1 MSKHEEVSPVS
12 SLQLAMTANPATV
25 LLVEDDRT
33 DAGLILKALGDAEG
47 NLFRVEWVTCL
58 ADALERL
65 ARGGIDVVLLDLTLP
80 DGEGVEAFDQVLQAA
95 PEAMILVLSAADDE
109 ETARRAMRRGALDYL
124 DKGHADAYWLPRA
137 LRYVTER
144 KATERVLRQ
153 AEERLFEE
161 KERSRV
167 TLDSIGDAVLATD
180 LAYRVTYLNPM
191 AEEMTGW
198 SHEQALGRPLAEVF
212 NIINGT
218 TRDVAANPAR
228 RAIEQDRT
236 VGLAMD
242 CVLIHRDGT
251 ETVIE
256 DSAAPIHSREGRVTG
271 AVIVFH
277 DGSQARDVTEKMAH
291 LAQHDVLTGLP
302 NRVLLKERFSRAIA
316 LARRNRNQ
324 VGLLF
329 LDLDRFKHINDSLGH
344 AIGDRVLQSAAE
356 RMVGCVRAS
365 DTVCRYGG
373 DEFVILLTEIKRT
386 QDAAFAAEK
395 LHAAFAEPI
404 VIDGHRLQLDLSIGI
419 SIYPDD
425 NDHVDDL
432 LHHADTAMLHAK
444 ASGDNRYRFFTA
456 DMGCRAVAMRATSEI
471 DSAVIETGAQAG
483 GR

>member
-1 MSKHEEVSPVS
+1 
-12 SLQLAMTANPATV
+12 MTASTTTV

-33 DAGLILKALGDAEG
+33 DAVLILKALVDPEDGSFE
-47 NLFRVEWVTCL
+47 VEWVTCL
-58 ADALERL
+58 ADALGRL
-65 ARGGIDVVLLDLTLP
+65 AQGKIDVVLLDLTLP
-80 DGEGVEAFDQVLQAA
+80 DGEGIEAFDRVFQAA
-95 PEAMILVLSAADDE
+95 PEALILVLSAADDE
-109 ETARRAMRRGALDYL
+109 ETARRAVRRGAHDYL
-124 DKGHADAYWLPRA
+124 AKGHADAYWLPRV

-144 KATERVLRQ
+144 KTTERVLRQ

-180 LAYRVTYLNPM
+180 LAYNVTYVNPM
-191 AEEMTGW
+191 AEQMTGW
-198 SHEQALGRPLAEVF
+198 SQEQALGRPLAEVF
-212 NIINGT
+212 NIIDGT
-218 TRDVAANPAR
+218 TRDVGANPAR

-242 CVLIHRDGT
+242 CVLIRRDGT

-256 DSAAPIHSREGRVTG
+256 DSAAPIHNREGRVTG

-277 DGSQARDVTEKMAH
+277 DGSQSRNVTEQMAH
-291 LAQHDVLTGLP
+291 LAQHDMLTGLP

-316 LARRNRNQ
+316 LARRNRKQ

-329 LDLDRFKHINDSLGH
+329 LDLDHFKQVNDSLGH
-344 AIGDRVLQSAAE
+344 ATGDRVLQSAAE

-373 DEFVILLTEIKRT
+373 DEFVILLTEIKRP

-395 LHAAFAEPI
+395 LHAAFVEPLT
-404 VIDGHRLQLDLSIGI
+404 IDGHKLHVALSIGI

-425 NDHVDDL
+425 DDHVDDL
-432 LHHADTAMLHAK
+432 MRNADTAMLHAK
-444 ASGDNRYRFFTA
+444 ASGDNRCRFFTA
-456 DMGCRAVAMRATSEI
+456 DMSRRATGQCARRANST
-471 DSAVIETGAQAG
+471 A
-483 GR
+483 R

>member
-1 MSKHEEVSPVS
+1 
-12 SLQLAMTANPATV
+12 MTADPTRV

-33 DAGLILKALGDAEG
+33 DAVLILKALADPEDGSFE
-47 NLFRVEWVTCL
+47 VEWVTCL

-65 ARGGIDVVLLDLTLP
+65 ARERIDVVLLDLTLP
-80 DGEGVEAFDQVLQAA
+80 DGEGIEAFDRVFRAA
-95 PEAMILVLSAADDE
+95 PEALILVLSAVDDE
-109 ETARRAMRRGALDYL
+109 ETARRAVRRGAHDYL
-124 DKGHADAYWLPRA
+124 AKGHTDTYWLPRA

-144 KATERVLRQ
+144 KTTERVLRQ

-180 LAYRVTYLNPM
+180 LAYKVTYLNPM

-198 SHEQALGRPLAEVF
+198 SREQALGRPLAEVF
-212 NIINGT
+212 NIIDGT
-218 TRDVAANPAR
+218 SRDVGANPAR

-242 CVLIHRDGT
+242 CVLIRRDGA

-256 DSAAPIHSREGRVTG
+256 DSAAPIHNREGRVTG

-277 DGSQARDVTEKMAH
+277 DGSQARDVTERMAH

-302 NRVLLKERFSRAIA
+302 NRVLLRERFSRAIT

-329 LDLDRFKHINDSLGH
+329 LDLDRFKRVNDSLGH
-344 AIGDRVLQSAAE
+344 AIGDRLLQQTAE
-356 RMVGCVRAS
+356 RLVGCVRAS

-373 DEFVILLTEIKRT
+373 DEFVVLLTEIKRA

-395 LHAAFAEPI
+395 LHAAFVAPLA
-404 VIDGHRLQLDLSIGI
+404 IDGHRLHLGLSIGI
-419 SIYPDD
+419 SIYPDHND
-425 NDHVDDL
+425 NVDDL

-444 ASGDNRYRFFTA
+444 ASGNNRCRFFTS
-456 DMGCRAVAMRATSEI
+456 DMNRRAIAMRATNRI
-471 DSAVIETGAQAG
+471 DSAAIQPRSQTG

>member
-1 MSKHEEVSPVS
+1 
-12 SLQLAMTANPATV
+12 MTADPTRV

-33 DAGLILKALGDAEG
+33 DAVLILKALADPKDGSFE
-47 NLFRVEWVTCL
+47 VEWVTCL

-80 DGEGVEAFDQVLQAA
+80 DGEGIEAFDRVFRAA
-95 PEAMILVLSAADDE
+95 PEALILVLSAVDDE
-109 ETARRAMRRGALDYL
+109 ETGRRAVLRGAHDYL
-124 DKGHADAYWLPRA
+124 AKAHADAYWLPRA

-144 KATERVLRQ
+144 KTTERVLRQ

-180 LAYRVTYLNPM
+180 LAYKVTYLNPM

-198 SHEQALGRPLAEVF
+198 SHEQALGRPLSEVF
-212 NIINGT
+212 NIIDGT
-218 TRDVAANPAR
+218 TRDVGANPAQ

-236 VGLAMD
+236 VGLAMN
-242 CVLIHRDGT
+242 CVLIQRDGT
-251 ETVIE
+251 ETMIE
-256 DSAAPIHSREGRVTG
+256 DSAAPIHNREGRVTG

-277 DGSQARDVTEKMAH
+277 NGNQSRSITEQMAH

-316 LARRNRNQ
+316 LARRNRKQ

-329 LDLDRFKHINDSLGH
+329 LDLDRFKLVNDSLGH
-344 AIGDRVLQSAAE
+344 ATGDRVLQAAAE

-373 DEFVILLTEIKRT
+373 DEFVILLTEIKRA

-395 LHAAFAEPI
+395 LHAAFVEPLA
-404 VIDGHRLQLDLSIGI
+404 IDGHRLHVALSIGI

-425 NDHVDDL
+425 DDNEDDL
-432 LHHADTAMLHAK
+432 MRNADTAMLHAK
-444 ASGDNRYRFFTA
+444 ASGDHRCRFFTA
-456 DMGCRAVAMRATSEI
+456 DMNRPAVAMRA
-471 DSAVIETGAQAG
+471 APAA
-483 GR
+483 R

>member
-1 MSKHEEVSPVS
+1 MSKHEKVSPVS
-12 SLQLAMTANPATV
+12 LFQLAKTANPTTV
-25 LLVEDDRT
+25 LLVEDDHT
-33 DAGLILKALGDAEG
+33 DAGLILEALAEPKDRSVQ
-47 NLFRVEWVTCL
+47 LEWVTCL
-58 ADALERL
+58 ADTLDRL

-80 DGEGVEAFDQVLQAA
+80 DGEGIEAFDRVLQAA
-95 PEAMILVLSAADDE
+95 PDALILVLSAADNE
-109 ETARRAMRRGALDYL
+109 ETARRAVRRGAHDYL
-124 DKGHADAYWLPRA
+124 AKGHADTYWLPRV

-144 KATERVLRQ
+144 KATEKVLRQ

-180 LAYRVTYLNPM
+180 LAFRVTYLNPM

-198 SHEQALGRPLAEVF
+198 SQTEALGRPLAEVF
-212 NIINGT
+212 NIVDGA
-218 TRDVAANPAR
+218 TRNLAANPAR
-228 RAIEQDRT
+228 RAIEQDQT
-236 VGLAMD
+236 VGLAMN

-251 ETVIE
+251 ETMIE
-256 DSAAPIHSREGRVTG
+256 DSAAPIHNREGRVTG

-302 NRVLLKERFSRAIA
+302 NRMLLKERFSRAIA
-316 LARRNRNQ
+316 LAQRNRNQ

-329 LDLDRFKHINDSLGH
+329 LDLDRFKHVNDSLGH
-344 AIGDRVLQSAAE
+344 ATGDRVLQAAAE

-373 DEFVILLTEIKRT
+373 DEFVILLTAIKRA

-395 LHAAFAEPI
+395 LHAAFAEPLAI
-404 VIDGHRLQLDLSIGI
+404 NGHRLQLDLSIGI

-425 NDHVDDL
+425 NDNVDDL
-432 LHHADTAMLHAK
+432 MHHADTAMLQAK
-444 ASGDNRYRFFTA
+444 ANGDNRRRFCAT
-456 DMGCRAVAMRATSEI
+456 DMDRRAIAMRATSRI
-471 DSAVIETGAQAG
+471 DRAVIKSEAQAG